1 MATVTGYTAAR
12 MKQIEDA
19 TVVGGHIDAFGN
31 LILETRDGQYLLGGH
46 VSGEAGEK
54 GDKGDPGVVDQET
67 LDDINDRIDDN
78 KTKIDEFGVTPKAPT
93 NVILLQN
100 SAGFLEDGRVLTKL
114 YVMWDVVVSDV
125 NDDFIDI
132 AEYEVWSRTEDTSA
146 TPFRRTPDSEMLIEG
161 WPAGV
166 RRYISVRA
174 RAVGSTVWSDLS
186 AEELEVVPIFPPF
199 SDIPPSKP
207 ILESNMGVVFPYWD
221 GELSEGALSDGFY
234 NLITETS
241 FDEGVTWESVGTP
254 ATQPGQTATIRSQA
268 GDEVSVRFRWRD
280 TIGRISTPSEVS
292 TITTI
297 GVGRIDITDEVMDAI
312 DQAKADSAAAL
323 ASLQDAVQ
331 SIVVEYA
338 LAASDT
344 VPPTTGWSTNSPTR
358 TPGSFIWTRTVITY
372 ANEDVETSAPAVL
385 TGNAGTPGADGTPGR
400 GMLNTLTTYQ
410 AGSSATTP
418 PTGTWLSSPPSTT
431 VGQYLWTRTVITW
444 TDSTTSTAYSVAAHG
459 ATGPKGDDGV
469 AGSDG
474 ADGKGIVSTTITY
487 QASANGTTV
496 PTGTWSSTIPSV
508 PAGQYLWT
516 RTATLYTDSTTTN
529 AYSVG
534 RSGTNG
540 ANGAPGDPGEDGQTS
555 YLHTAYATND
565 TGTAGFSTTDP
576 TNKTY
581 LGTYTDFVEADSTD
595 PSKYTWVKIQGPQG
609 NKGDTG
615 NTGATGK
622 GISSSTVTYQVSTSG
637 TTTPTGTWVTSVPT
651 VPAGQYLWTRTI
663 INFTDGATQ
672 TSYSV
677 ARTGTNGANGSTGA
691 TGKGVSSVTPYF
703 LTVGSGTAAPAKPTA
718 NPPGGSWSLTEPG
731 YVSST
736 DLYRTELILYTDNSF
751 AYTNVTKVSAY
762 TAATQAVTVANLA
775 EAKAQGM
782 VKASVTDPGHQIGR
796 IWVVLNSAGEMIGI
810 KISNGSAWTSYMIV
824 ADQILVPS
832 SVGTVSIKDGAVTAS
847 KLIVGDFTNLIPNSI
862 LDGVVGGIPASWTR
876 SLGTAS
882 VVNTTGLPGTAWKLD
897 GISQLNAVYSE
908 IMEVKAGGKY
918 RLSLRS
924 QNQLTGTADTAR
936 VGFEFRKKDKSYS
949 TVLNSIAFDLPTGN
963 WADHAFE
970 FEVPSDSYYA
980 TLVLVTYDG
989 STGGSW
995 WSGNYELRSMVGGV
1009 LIEPEAVTADKM
1021 NANEIWANEGWLD
1034 VLRAGVIEVDM
1045 VTANF
1050 GETLNLGSNS
1060 MIELIIDGQ
1069 AENTANVAAAQETAD
1084 NALSDASAANDAAA
1098 DALGAADTVQEN
1110 LNDTNATLQNTT
1122 DEVDNLKTWFRVD
1135 AQGAHM
1141 GRTDSA
1147 FQTHMLPDRFAITDN
1162 GVETTYWKS
1171 GVMNVES
1178 AEVTNIILSNH
1189 QMSPYDNGGT
1199 VIRAVGV

>member
-67 LDDINDRIDDN
+67 LDDINGRIDDN
-78 KTKIDEFGVTPKAPT
+78 TNKIDEFGVTPKAPT

-186 AEELEVVPIFPPF
+186 AVELEVVPIFPPF
-199 SDIPPSKP
+199 SDIPPSMP

-221 GELSEGALSDGFY
+221 GQLAEGALSDGFY
-234 NLITETS
+234 NLVTETS
-241 FDEGVTWESVGTP
+241 IDAGVTWESVGTP

-268 GDEVSVRFRWRD
+268 GEEVSVRFRWRD
-280 TIGRISTPSEVS
+280 TIGRISTPSEVA

-410 AGSSATTP
+410 AGGSATTP

-474 ADGKGIVSTTITY
+474 ADGKG
-487 QASANGTTV
+487 
-496 PTGTWSSTIPSV
+496 
-508 PAGQYLWT
+508 
-516 RTATLYTDSTTTN
+516 
-529 AYSVG
+529 
-534 RSGTNG
+534 
-540 ANGAPGDPGEDGQTS
+540 
-555 YLHTAYATND
+555 
-565 TGTAGFSTTDP
+565 
-576 TNKTY
+576 
-581 LGTYTDFVEADSTD
+581 
-595 PSKYTWVKIQGPQG
+595 
-609 NKGDTG
+609 
-615 NTGATGK
+615 
-622 GISSSTVTYQVSTSG
+622 
-637 TTTPTGTWVTSVPT
+637 
-651 VPAGQYLWTRTI
+651 
-663 INFTDGATQ
+663 
-672 TSYSV
+672 
-677 ARTGTNGANGSTGA
+677 
-691 TGKGVSSVTPYF
+691 VSSVTPYF
-703 LTVGSGTAAPAKPTA
+703 LTVGSGTAAPAKPTT

-832 SVGTVSIKDGAVTAS
+832 SVGTVSIADGAVTAA
-847 KLIVGDFTNLIPNSI
+847 KVIIGDFTDIAAGSNFE
-862 LDGVVGGIPASWTR
+862 GVHPWTLPAAFTVDSTR
-876 SLGTAS
+876 SKSGTKS
-882 VVNTTGLPGTAWKLD
+882 LKING
-897 GISQLNAVYSE
+897 SQ
-908 IMEVKAGGKY
+908 
-918 RLSLRS
+918 
-924 QNQLTGTADTAR
+924 TGTATLQGYTQVTPGDKWYCEFWAYRDADWNGTNGNSKIRFDDQSNTLIAASSFGATELPADVWTKITLEFAIPSTATALR
-936 VGFEFRKKDKSYS
+936 VTVPQDATAGNIWLDDISIRRKFGGE
-949 TVLNSIAFDLPTGN
+949 L
-963 WADHAFE
+963 
-970 FEVPSDSYYA
+970 
-980 TLVLVTYDG
+980 LVDG
-989 STGGSW
+989 
-995 WSGNYELRSMVGGV
+995 
-1009 LIEPEAVTADKM
+1009 AVTANKM
-1021 NANEIWANEGWLD
+1021 NANEIWANEAWLD

-1098 DALGAADTVQEN
+1098 DARGAADTVQEN
-1110 LNDTNATLQNTT
+1110 LNDTNAKLQNTT

-1178 AEVTNIILSNH
+1178 AEVINIILSNH
-1189 QMSPYDNGGT
+1189 QMSPYDDGGT

>member
-67 LDDINDRIDDN
+67 LDDINNRIDDN
-78 KTKIDEFGVTPKAPT
+78 TNKIDEFGVTPKAPT

-241 FDEGVTWESVGTP
+241 ADEGVTWESVGTP

-268 GDEVSVRFRWRD
+268 GEEVSVRFRWRD
-280 TIGRISTPSEVS
+280 TIGRISTPSEVA
-292 TITTI
+292 TITTT

-344 VPPTTGWSTNSPTR
+344 VPPTTGWSTDSPTR

-469 AGSDG
+469 PGSDG

-487 QASANGTTV
+487 QASANGTTI

-516 RTATLYTDSTTTN
+516 RTANLYTDSTTTN

-565 TGTAGFSTTDP
+565 TGTAGFSITDP

-663 INFTDGATQ
+663 INFTDGAAQ

-832 SVGTVSIKDGAVTAS
+832 SVGTVSIKDGSVTAA
-847 KLIVGDFTNLIPNSI
+847 KLIVGDFTNYIANAL
-862 LDGVVGGIPASWTR
+862 LEGDGTPASWQVTIG
-876 SLGTAS
+876 SAS
-882 VVNTTGLPGTAWKLD
+882 VANTTGLPGKAWKID
-897 GISQLNAVYSE
+897 GNGQNHQ
-908 IMEVKAGGKY
+908 VKADTFEVAPNGKY
-918 RLSLRS
+918 RLSIKA
-924 QNQLTGTADTAR
+924 QNQLVMADPANS
-936 VGFEFRKKDKSYS
+936 VVAFEWWTKSKGAS
-949 TVLNSIAFDLPTGN
+949 TVKAYDIIN
-963 WADHAFE
+963 
-970 FEVPSDSYYA
+970 VPSGTWTEYDFDVEAPSDAYYA
-980 TLVLVTYDG
+980 DFSIVVYSGATSGSMWIGNFEMRSLVGT
-989 STGGSW
+989 
-995 WSGNYELRSMVGGV
+995 
-1009 LIEPEAVTADKM
+1009 LIEPGAVTANKL

-1069 AENTANVAAAQETAD
+1069 AENTANVAAAQEAAD
-1084 NALSDASAANDAAA
+1084 LAAQAAADANDAAA
-1098 DALGAADTVQEN
+1098 NAQGSADTVQEN